1 VKILNYPI
9 FKLLIFLFFGICGG
23 HYYDINLNVLT
34 YFLVGCIVLLVG
46 LVRKKKHASLFIFG
60 FITYLSLFFIGMLI
74 TTIHTDKN
82 PNHYSH
88 FYNKGDEIT
97 FRIIKELKTSAY
109 YYKYEAKVIAIKEKE
124 VVGTIIF
131 NLKKDSIPVK
141 LPNVDAE
148 YTTKIALKGIFPP
161 LNPHQFNYK
170 KYLSEHGI
178 YHQLQADEKGVKI
191 VSNKVKTIYG
201 YAALF
206 RKKVNK
212 ILTKYPY
219 KEEIAVVNALLL
231 GQRQDVS
238 NEIYEAYISAG
249 AVHLLAISGLH
260 IGILFLL
267 LDFILKPLEKIK
279 NGEITKLILIITIL
293 WMFAIIAG
301 VSASV
306 VRAVTMF
313 SFIAYARKLNRPKNI
328 YHALITSMFFLL
340 IVNPKYI
347 FDVGFQLSYT
357 AVFGIV
363 WIQPTLIS
371 FWNPK
376 NKILIYL
383 WNLLTVSVAAQL
395 SVLPITLYYFHQFP
409 SLFFV
414 SNLVIIPCI
423 GFLLTLGFLLIILAF
438 INALPDFFAE
448 GYFILIRIMNAFVE
462 WIGSKEEFIFTE
474 IHFTSLNFFTVSG
487 LIIALVLLMKNNNK
501 HNFILFSGSLLL
513 CFGSIF
519 YQYKKTENQQRF
531 IIFHKS
537 RNTFMALQKG
547 NQLQANTPLLKENY
561 LFKTYK
567 IGENIHTI
575 EYLKFP
581 SSFSFQQQ
589 KIIIIDSSATY
600 NKEETAAILLLTGSP
615 KVNLNRVVSEIK
627 PRVVIADGN
636 NYRSFVSLW
645 KASCK
650 KQKIPFH
657 YTGEKGAFILD

>member
-1 VKILNYPI
+1 MKILNYSI
-9 FKLLIFLFFGICGG
+9 FKLVLFLFFGICGG
-23 HYYDINLNVLT
+23 YFFDINSRVII
-34 YFLVGCIVLLVG
+34 YSLVCCITLLAS
-46 LVRKKKHASLFIFG
+46 LVRKKKHISLFIYG
-60 FITYLSLFFIGMLI
+60 FITYLSLLLIGMLI
-74 TTIHTDKN
+74 TIIHSDKN
-82 PNHYSH
+82 PNHYNNL
-88 FYNKGDEIT
+88 YNKGDKLIFKIT
-97 FRIIKELKTSAY
+97 KELKASNY
-109 YYKYEAKVIAIKEKE
+109 FYKYEAEVLAVNKREAI
-124 VVGTIIF
+124 GTILI
-131 NLKKDSIPVK
+131 NLKKDSTSIN
-141 LPNVDAE
+141 LPEIDYE
-148 YTTKIALKGIFPP
+148 YSTEISLKEINPP

-170 KYLSEHGI
+170 KYLSQHGI
-178 YHQLQADEKGVKI
+178 YHQLHADEKAVKLI
-191 VSNKVKTIYG
+191 SNKVKTIYG

-206 RKKVNK
+206 RKNVNK
-212 ILTKYPY
+212 NLDKYPH

-238 NEIYEAYISAG
+238 KEIYDAYISAG

-260 IGILFLL
+260 IGILFFLL
-267 LDFILKPLEKIK
+267 HFLLKPIEKIK
-279 NGEITKLILIITIL
+279 NGKIIKLILIITIL

-301 VSASV
+301 LSASV

-340 IVNPKYI
+340 LFKPNYI

-363 WIQPTLIS
+363 WIQPTLVS
-371 FWNPK
+371 FWNPQ

-383 WNLLTVSVAAQL
+383 WNLITVSIAAQL

-414 SNLVIIPCI
+414 SNLVIIPFI
-423 GFLLTLGFLLIILAF
+423 GILLTFGFILTLLAF
-438 INALPDFFAE
+438 VNTLPDFFAE
-448 GYFILIRIMNAFVE
+448 GYFILIRTMNAFVE
-462 WIGSKEEFIFTE
+462 WIGSKEQFIFTE
-474 IHFTSLNFFTVSG
+474 IHFTTLNFFTLSG
-487 LIIALVLLMKNNNK
+487 LIIAFVLLLKNNNK
-501 HNFILFSGSLLL
+501 RYVIFFTGGLLL

-531 IIFHKS
+531 IVFHKS
-537 RNTFMALQKG
+537 RNTLIALQKG
-547 NQLQANTPLLKENY
+547 NQLQINDTTLKEDYTIKN
-561 LFKTYK
+561 YK
-567 IGENIHTI
+567 IGENIKAINH
-575 EYLKFP
+575 LKFS
-581 SSFSFQQQ
+581 SSFTFQQQ
-589 KIIIIDSSATY
+589 KIIVIDSLAAY
-600 NKEETAAILLLTGSP
+600 NKEEIAAILVLTGSP